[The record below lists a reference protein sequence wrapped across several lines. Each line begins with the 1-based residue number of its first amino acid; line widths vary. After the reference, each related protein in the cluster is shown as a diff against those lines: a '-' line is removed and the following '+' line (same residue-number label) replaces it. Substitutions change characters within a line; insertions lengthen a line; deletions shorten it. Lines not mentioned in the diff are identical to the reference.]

1 MVDDSVVV
9 VVVVITVKRGQRG
22 RMVVGIMEHLLLLS
36 WLIILLDVVVD
47 QGLLEVVRV
56 EGNVLKIKLIP
67 NSHQYNLTSRKSPDS
82 LAGLSYKRM

>member
-1 MVDDSVVV
+1 MVDDGVMVVV
-9 VVVVITVKRGQRG
+9 MMVKVRRGQRG
-22 RMVVGIMEHLLLLS
+22 WMVVGIMEHLLLLS

-47 QGLLEVVRV
+47 EGLLEVVRV